1 MQCVMGVR
9 LRDELSNRNEHFA
22 EQRRF
27 YVMSESGNSHDYY
40 YYYYYYYFMSKV
52 RWEGRWRMKLNFL
65 KGSPPRI
72 KYWLEEGLGGRY
84 DLGVQ

>member
-1 MQCVMGVR
+1 MLGDR
-9 LRDELSNRNEHFA
+9 LGIKNEYVA

-27 YVMSESGNSHDYY
+27 YMMSGSRNPQDY
-40 YYYYYYYFMSKV
+40 FFLMAKLDGK
-52 RWEGRWRMKLNFL
+52 ERWRMKLNFL

-72 KYWLEEGLGGRY
+72 NYWLEEGLGSRY

>member
-1 MQCVMGVR
+1 MSLGTVLG
-9 LRDELSNRNEHFA
+9 DGLSIKNEYFA
-22 EQRRF
+22 EQRPF
-27 YVMSESGNSHDYY
+27 YVMSESGNSQDYFF
-40 YYYYYYYFMSKV
+40 FMSKV
-52 RWEGRWRMKLNFL
+52 RCEGRWRMKLNFL

>member
-1 MQCVMGVR
+1 MSPGTVLGDG
-9 LRDELSNRNEHFA
+9 LGIKNECFA
-22 EQRRF
+22 EQRHF
-27 YVMSESGNSHDYY
+27 YMMPGSGNSQDHF
-40 YYYYYYYFMSKV
+40 FMANLDGK
-52 RWEGRWRMKLNFL
+52 GRWRMKLNFL